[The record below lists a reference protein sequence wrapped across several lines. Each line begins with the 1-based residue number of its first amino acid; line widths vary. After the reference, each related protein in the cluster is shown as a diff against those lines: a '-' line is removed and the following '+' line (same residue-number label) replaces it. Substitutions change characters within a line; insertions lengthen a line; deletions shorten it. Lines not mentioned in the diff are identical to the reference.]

1 VRNRLLLC
9 VVLAACG
16 RDDPAPNVTPALTLP
31 PGGARLPIAQRSTKA
46 VPGSDGLLQVHLGDI
61 TRGQVQLSVAKTNGT
76 TLIAPTS
83 VKEGDALP
91 FVFGGRYFVTVV
103 ELTNRLVGGDDAV
116 LVFSAGRSERSR
128 IEELIAAVES
138 ADVTFL
144 RNDTEHDA
152 AAAADHLRRKWKHAG
167 DRELTAEEFIDK
179 IASASSTT
187 GRPYAIRESDGT
199 VVAARTWLR
208 QRLAAQEG

>member
-1 VRNRLLLC
+1 
-9 VVLAACG
+9 
-16 RDDPAPNVTPALTLP
+16 
-31 PGGARLPIAQRSTKA
+31 
-46 VPGSDGLLQVHLGDI
+46 
-61 TRGQVQLSVAKTNGT
+61 
-76 TLIAPTS
+76 LIAPTS

-91 FVFGGRYFVTVV
+91 FFLEGRYFLTVV
-103 ELTNRLVGGDDAV
+103 ELKNRVVGDDHAV
-116 LVFSAGRSERSR
+116 LLFRAGRSERIR
-128 IEELIAAVES
+128 IEELIAAVER
-138 ADVTFL
+138 ADVVFV